1 MSMFKKAEH
10 SQAFLKAGF
19 LGLAGSGKTYTAT
32 ELAIGLILYARAR
45 GIASAFKPAAFFDTE
60 TGSDW
65 MLPKFK
71 EAGIDLVVS
80 RSRSL
85 TDLGDGMQEAST
97 ECSLLLIDSIT
108 HYWTKFCDDY
118 VKRMNRRFGLE
129 IWDWSVVKREW
140 RTYFADPFVN
150 LPLHIIMCGRQGY
163 EYETEVSD
171 SGKKET
177 VKSGIKMKAEG
188 ETGFEPSIL
197 VAMEQDQ
204 DLLDGELKRIFRV
217 AKILK
222 DRSTLLDGKTIRN
235 PTFNDFLPHIELLSL
250 GGTHA
255 TIPTSD
261 NSALFTSNGEGK
273 AIHDRREK
281 EIVLEEI
288 SEIIK
293 KHHSGQDKASKDTRG
308 DLMEKHFGTRAWG
321 RVESLHLDTL
331 ISGRNTLWIALE
343 GVPYAFVPPSAND
356 EIVLVKDDTIDEAE
370 KIPFEAKPNEQA
382 A

>member
-1 MSMFKKAEH
+1 
-10 SQAFLKAGF
+10 
-19 LGLAGSGKTYTAT
+19 
-32 ELAIGLILYARAR
+32 
-45 GIASAFKPAAFFDTE
+45 
-60 TGSDW
+60 
-65 MLPKFK
+65 
-71 EAGIDLVVS
+71 
-80 RSRSL
+80 
-85 TDLGDGMQEAST
+85 MQEAAA

-163 EYETEVSD
+163 EYETEVND
-171 SGKKET
+171 AGKKET

-197 VAMEQDQ
+197 IAMEQDQ

-235 PTFNDFLPHIELLSL
+235 PTFKDFLPHIELLSL
-250 GGTHA
+250 GGAHA
-255 TIPTSD
+255 TIPASD
-261 NSALFTSNGEGK
+261 NSALFTGNGEGK

-293 KHHSGQDKASKDTRG
+293 KHHAGQDKASKDIRG

-321 RVESLHLDTL
+321 RVESLNLDTL
-331 ISGRNTLWIALE
+331 QNGRNTLWLALE
-343 GVPYAFVPPSAND
+343 GVPYAFVPPPANEPAAD
-356 EIVLVKDDTIDEAE
+356 AAIEKFDDAD
-370 KIPFEAKPNEQA
+370 KIPHEPKEAA
-382 A
+382 